1 MIDNLVDKIL
11 KVEKEAEEI
20 VNKAK
25 EDAQK
30 LLDEKSEQAQE
41 MVESFSKSL
50 KAKSKAEQKKIEEQ
64 AEKAFLDTI
73 TSANN
78 ETAKIELLAKKN
90 MDKAVLLMLQSVK

>member
-11 KVEKEAEEI
+11 KAEKEAEEI

-30 LLDEKSEQAQE
+30 LLDDKNEEAQE
-41 MVESFSKSL
+41 MIKAFSKFL
-50 KAKSKAEQKKIEEQ
+50 KAKSKAEQKKIEEN

-73 TSANN
+73 TSANT
-78 ETAKIELLAKKN
+78 ETAKIESLAKKN